1 MIKYSYV
8 LLGIALLCGAC
19 TKKQRET
26 PNGFKYVVIEE
37 GDGILPKTDQFLVFD
52 FILKDS
58 KDSVWSDS
66 RTQGIPA
73 VVQIADS
80 ALIPTEKGIV
90 QMFRGLS
97 KGDSVKASMDV
108 KKFFTDIVGS
118 PMVPPSI
125 DTTLTVAYYIRV
137 THVLSR
143 DEFGTFKDNL
153 LKNLE
158 GKQKTDDA
166 NAISKY
172 LNEKSITA
180 QQDSSGISYVIHKS
194 KGGRKPTV
202 QNCVEVAYR
211 GSFLNNGQVFDQSPK
226 MAFPLGQV
234 IRGWQLA
241 IPHLGIGDS
250 ATFYIP
256 SGLAYGQQGSP
267 GGIPPNAVL
276 IFDVTLLGVG
286 DGYNQATQTC
296 N

>member
-19 TKKQRET
+19 TKKERET

-37 GDGILPKTDQFLVFD
+37 GDGVLPKREQFLVFD

-58 KDSVWSDS
+58 KDSIWSDS
-66 RTQGIPA
+66 RSQGIPA

-97 KGDSVKASMDV
+97 KGDSVKASMDI
-108 KKFFTDIVGS
+108 KRFFTDIVGT
-118 PMVPPSI
+118 PMIPPGL
-125 DTTLTVAYYIRV
+125 DTTLTVAYHIRV
-137 THVLSR
+137 TDILSR
-143 DEFGTFKDNL
+143 DQFAEFQQNL
-153 LKNLE
+153 MRDLE
-158 GKQKTDDA
+158 GRQKSTDA
-166 NAISKY
+166 TAIAKY
-172 LNEKSITA
+172 LAEKSITA
-180 QQDSSGISYVIHKS
+180 QQDTSGISYVIHKS
-194 KGGRKPTV
+194 KGGKKPTV
-202 QNCVEVAYR
+202 ASCVEVAYK

-226 MAFPLGQV
+226 MAFPLAQV
-234 IRGWQLA
+234 IRGWQYA
-241 IPHLGIGDS
+241 IPLLGIGDS

-267 GGIPPNAVL
+267 GGIPPNAVM

-286 DGYNQATQTC
+286 DGYDQATQSC
-296 N
+296 K